1 MEFEILNEILTG
13 TVSSLFRGKCKE
25 IEEQM
30 RASLTSLPPP
40 NSSDW
45 VKVEG
50 KQKLEQSLRKLK
62 LDYTATNGRD
72 LPNKSYEELG
82 SEKKKV
88 KNELKTY
95 DNNFKN
101 LFGRVPRREEKEPM
115 RPLYVYYKKLK
126 LSLSKR
132 ANEKPQPKR
141 MSKEES
147 SRKIEELRKERSE
160 LKAILHN
167 FQVEFSQTNHRRIRY
182 HKDISPVENE
192 YKRYKEVKAE
202 LSKLESSEGKN

>member
-1 MEFEILNEILTG
+1 MEYEILNDILTG
-13 TVSSLFRGKCKE
+13 TVSSLFRGKFKE
-25 IEEQM
+25 IQETM

-62 LDYTATNGRD
+62 LDYMATNGRD
-72 LPNKSYEELG
+72 LGSKSYEDLVA
-82 SEKKKV
+82 EKKKV
-88 KNELKTY
+88 KNELKNY

-126 LSLSKR
+126 ISLTKR

-141 MSKEES
+141 MTKEETQK
-147 SRKIEELRKERSE
+147 RVEELKKERSE
-160 LKAILHN
+160 LKAVLHN
-167 FQVEFSQTNHRRIRY
+167 FQMEFSQTNHRRIRY
-182 HKDISPVENE
+182 HRDIAPVENE

-202 LSKLESSEGKN
+202 LSKLESS

>member
-1 MEFEILNEILTG
+1 MEYEILNDILTG
-13 TVSSLFRGKCKE
+13 TVSSLFRGKFKE
-25 IEEQM
+25 IQETM

-62 LDYTATNGRD
+62 LDYMATNGRD
-72 LPNKSYEELG
+72 LGSKSYEDLVT
-82 SEKKKV
+82 EKKKV
-88 KNELKTY
+88 KNELKNY

-126 LSLSKR
+126 ISLTKR

-141 MSKEES
+141 MTREETVK
-147 SRKIEELRKERSE
+147 RIEELKKERSE

-167 FQVEFSQTNHRRIRY
+167 FQMEFSQTNHRRIRY
-182 HKDISPVENE
+182 HRDIAPVENE

-202 LSKLESSEGKN
+202 LSKLESS